1 MEVLHKYLPKIL
13 TSVVLIIVLFLAF
26 WIRIQGADQIPDE
39 QFTGVDPYLY
49 RWQALTISDKGYLPA
64 RDMHRWLPL
73 GRDNRQLLSFFSYA
87 IAYTHKAVGWISPK
101 LTLYHIQLYAPPV
114 CWTLGLCVLLLFLTR
129 AYGLFFAASVGVL
142 LATLPGSIARSTVG
156 FSDRDAFCWMLAVLS
171 ITSYLWKEQ
180 MTPGKRRYIAT
191 AVSGFI
197 VFLGGLSWETFG
209 VFVLIIIAA
218 ECWKF
223 CTTETEADMKE
234 YLLWVLMFV
243 PGLFLI
249 SPAYRSG
256 YGFSKHITAIMLS
269 PPLALLALRGIRY
282 GLLTYVESLR
292 PHARKLA
299 LGLTGFSIA
308 AGLCYIL
315 LQSPT
320 YEMTAFV
327 FRESRLMQTIGELND
342 PNLGFWQA
350 RYGII
355 FALGSLGLVLGS
367 RTLKTPTRLSVDI
380 PLIFFF
386 LTTFFREITNS
397 WIGNVWC
404 DRLFFASIGLTC
416 VALGLTCLKRTVKEK
431 DKNEIVML
439 AVIVWFLLWVSLS
452 RTGHRYDLFI
462 GVPLAYGT
470 AWLLWE
476 FFVPLLKKLI
486 QKIPVTLVQSS
497 HQWISTGITTFLL
510 LSILFWAPLGG
521 HANYAIA
528 ATKLRSAVPGDGDLK
543 QAFQWLKEN
552 TQNAVVGTTWEYGI
566 QLNVFSGAKNI
577 IDTDHYLQ
585 HWVHLYCR
593 HVFSAQSE
601 VEALSFLKTHN
612 ATHLFFANWEIT
624 SRASDLSFIGSNA
637 TDDRQFRFHEFEQS
651 NNPTEET
658 ERLTL
663 QEAPLAFI
671 DISAPTSEKR
681 KITAQFRDNTTVE
694 REIDLQPEAAGQMIP
709 IDLENGGI
717 LLYFDAKK
725 QIQGAQY
732 LLPVGW
738 NSLAVKLYFRQA
750 HSTAFV
756 PVYPVDA
763 AVNADVKIWEIHY
776 PPDIKTDEKY
786 LATEPEDTD
795 ESRNNRK

>member
-1 MEVLHKYLPKIL
+1 MEVLHKYLSKIL
-13 TSVVLIIVLFLAF
+13 TSVVLIAVLFLTF
-26 WIRIQGADQIPDE
+26 WIRIQGVDRIPDE

-64 RDMHRWLPL
+64 RDMHRWYPL
-73 GRDNRQLLSFFSYA
+73 GRNNGQLLSLFSYA
-87 IAYTHKAVGWISPK
+87 IAYTHKTIGWIFPK

-129 AYGLFFAASVGVL
+129 AYGFFFAASVGVL

-156 FSDRDAFCWMLAVLS
+156 FSDRDAWCWMLAVFA

-180 MTPGKRRYIAT
+180 MRPGKRRYIAT
-191 AVSGFI
+191 ALCGFI

-209 VFVLIIIAA
+209 VFVLIIIAT

-234 YLLWVLMFV
+234 YLLWILMFV

-249 SPAYRSG
+249 SPAYRNG
-256 YGFSKHITAIMLS
+256 YGFSKHVTALMLS
-269 PPLALLALRGIRY
+269 PPLVLLVLRGIRY

-292 PHARKLA
+292 PYARKLA
-299 LGLTGFSIA
+299 LGLTGLGIV
-308 AGLCYIL
+308 AGLCYIFG
-315 LQSPT
+315 QSST

-327 FRESRLMQTIGELND
+327 FRENRLMQTIGELND

-350 RYGII
+350 RYGIV

-367 RTLKTPTRLSVDI
+367 RTLKTPTRFSVDI

-416 VALGLTCLKRTVKEK
+416 LALGLTCLNRIVKET
-431 DKNEIVML
+431 DKNEIVMF

-486 QKIPVTLVQSS
+486 QKVPVTSGQSW
-497 HQWISTGITTFLL
+497 HQWIATSIATFLL
-510 LSILFWAPLGG
+510 LPILFWAPFGG
-521 HANYAIA
+521 HAKYAIA
-528 ATKLRSAVPGDGDLK
+528 ATQLRGAIPGDGDLK
-543 QAFQWLKEN
+543 NAFQWLKEN
-552 TQNAVVGTTWEYGI
+552 THNAIVGTTWEYGI

-585 HWVHLYCR
+585 HWIYLYCR
-593 HVFSAQSE
+593 HVFCAQSE
-601 VEALSFLKTHN
+601 AEALSFFKTHN
-612 ATHLFFANWEIT
+612 ATHLLFANWEVMH
-624 SRASDLSFIGSNA
+624 RAEALSFIGSDVEN
-637 TDDRQFRFHEFEQS
+637 DRQFRFYNFVQS
-651 NNPTEET
+651 DAPTDDTLRLRLPET
-658 ERLTL
+658 
-663 QEAPLAFI
+663 PLEFI
-671 DISAPTSEKR
+671 DITTLTSEKR
-681 KITAQFRDNTTVE
+681 NITAKFRNNTTAQ
-694 REIDLQPEAAGQMIP
+694 REIDLRPDVGEEMVP
-709 IDLENGGI
+709 VDLENGGV

-725 QIQGAQY
+725 QIQKAQY
-732 LLPVGW
+732 LPPIGW
-738 NSLAVKLYFRQA
+738 NSLAIKLYFRQT
-750 HSTAFV
+750 HSKAFV
-756 PVYPVDA
+756 PVYPADA
-763 AVNADVKIWEIHY
+763 AVNADVKIWAIQY

-786 LATEPEDTD
+786 IATEPEKSD
-795 ESRNNRK
+795 EE